1 MEDRGIVGPAD
12 GSRFREVLVTPDGWG
27 GDIGP
32 DEDEG

>member
-12 GSRFREVLVTPDGWG
+12 GSRFREVMVTTDGWG

-32 DEDEG
+32 DEDDG